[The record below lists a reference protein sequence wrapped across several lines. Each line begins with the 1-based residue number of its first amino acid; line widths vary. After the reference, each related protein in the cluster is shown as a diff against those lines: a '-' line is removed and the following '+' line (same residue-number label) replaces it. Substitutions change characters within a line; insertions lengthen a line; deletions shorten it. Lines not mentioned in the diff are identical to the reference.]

1 MGYIAPECFH
11 TGKATRESDV
21 YGFGATIL
29 ETVCGRRPRC
39 DIAGFHF
46 LVDWVWKLHR
56 EGHILEAVDACLDG
70 NFNEADADRLLRL
83 GLMCSHPTPSERPK
97 TQAIVQILSRS
108 VLPPEVPPFKPA
120 FVMPAAEPESD
131 TSTLRSRG
139 ATSSYTVSTSDRWT
153 YSSNYAS
160 KEHLEN
166 DGSVV

>member
-29 ETVCGRRPRC
+29 ETVCGRRPRS
-39 DIAGFHF
+39 DIVGFHF
-46 LVDWVWKLHR
+46 LVDWVWMLYR
-56 EGHILEAVDACLDG
+56 EGHIVDAVDPRLEG

-83 GLMCSHPTPSERPK
+83 GLMCSHPTPCERPK
-97 TQAIVQILSRS
+97 TNVILPILSRS
-108 VLPPEVPPFKPA
+108 LPPPEVPLFKPA
-120 FVMPAAEPESD
+120 FVMPAPEPDSV
-131 TSTLRSRG
+131 TSTLHSRG
-139 ATSSYTVSTSDRWT
+139 ATSAYTASTSDGLT

-160 KEHLEN
+160 KEHLED